1 MDGVS
6 FWKMSGSGN
15 DFIIIDNRTLFIDK
29 TDFRNTV
36 AKICKRSMSVGADGV
51 ILIEP
56 SNKVDFKWDFYNS
69 DGSTAEMCGNGSR
82 CAARFCYENGISGK
96 QMKFESLAG
105 IIEAE
110 ITGCSSVKVKLTRPS
125 DLKLDIEI
133 PLTDLPL
140 NGSFVN
146 TGVPHIAIEVED
158 IDNFDVKKYGRE
170 IRFHKLFSPK
180 GTNANFYKIL
190 PDKTVKIRTYE
201 RGVEDETLACG
212 TGSAAVAF
220 ILHKKSILK
229 SPVELITTGG
239 MKLIIHIDVDDNVYL
254 EGEARLVYK
263 GTLTEEAYKY

>member
-158 IDNFDVKKYGRE
+158 IDNFDVK
-170 IRFHKLFSPK
+170 
-180 GTNANFYKIL
+180 NM
-190 PDKTVKIRTYE
+190 VE
-201 RGVEDETLACG
+201 R
-212 TGSAAVAF
+212 
-220 ILHKKSILK
+220 
-229 SPVELITTGG
+229 
-239 MKLIIHIDVDDNVYL
+239 
-254 EGEARLVYK
+254 
-263 GTLTEEAYKY
+263 